1 MADGMEQEKETK
13 NLADRCSQMNGESD
27 KAAPCLEDMMG
38 RGHEN
43 MTVTEELLEV
53 VKVASKKLVAEPL
66 GVPSRTVQTPRFD
79 VRREMPFGTCRPVEK
94 PEWVRSHKDGESAY
108 QKNQVPKTFV
118 LPHWQGQRPRSL
130 RVEVPFGPHSC
141 HEAGESS
148 TKLEQ
153 PLGIQASGKVKEVR
167 ESSTRGKKR
176 PMAGRLKQPR
186 PLKKPKEEG
195 PTPFDPVEMPREW
208 KDWIER
214 EQRGTDITPVCQKE
228 LTSSDVARHYKR
240 LLLSKKNIL
249 SLNFLREEEKEIV
262 KLPATKGDIEKRGI
276 PVQVIGPSR
285 HMHELSFRRWHMKKK
300 NGKVSIMY
308 VLTTGVWTDFVE
320 DNNLKEGDVV
330 QVWSFRV
337 GEELYMAIVAVRR
350 STLPEEGGNT

>member
-153 PLGIQASGKVKEVR
+153 PLGIQASGKVKE
-167 ESSTRGKKR
+167 
-176 PMAGRLKQPR
+176 
-186 PLKKPKEEG
+186 
-195 PTPFDPVEMPREW
+195 
-208 KDWIER
+208 
-214 EQRGTDITPVCQKE
+214 KE

-262 KLPATKGDIEKRGI
+262 KLPATKGDIEKRASAASC
-276 PVQVIGPSR
+276 PFSR
-285 HMHELSFRRWHMKKK
+285 HETLMSEVGRKHREPMLPSAFSELPLVSHGYLSWQRQAL
-300 NGKVSIMY
+300 KVPAR
-308 VLTTGVWTDFVE
+308 G
-320 DNNLKEGDVV
+320 
-330 QVWSFRV
+330 
-337 GEELYMAIVAVRR
+337 
-350 STLPEEGGNT
+350 